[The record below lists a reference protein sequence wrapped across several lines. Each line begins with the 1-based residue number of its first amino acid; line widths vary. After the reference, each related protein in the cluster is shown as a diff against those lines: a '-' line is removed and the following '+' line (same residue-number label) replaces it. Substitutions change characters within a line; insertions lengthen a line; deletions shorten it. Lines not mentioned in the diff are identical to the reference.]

1 MSNAT
6 EVPSPDSLVDLS
18 RLSMQAE
25 RDLQKST
32 RPAIWTYPAFVVI
45 IFLASSYWRDYPVV
59 FAALAAVTL
68 VFTLLRLPLA
78 LPLDLSR
85 AARRRLQSIC
95 SVTAGVSWGLFTAV
109 TLYFYGLGS
118 ATSLLILTC
127 TAGTSAAGITALAP
141 NLRLLRAHALCM
153 LLPEIAVAA
162 ARGVA
167 ESYALAGV
175 SSLYLLYLLIQGRN
189 LHHQYWSG
197 IQNNALLSVRATEL
211 EAASVAAQA
220 ASRAKSEFLTNIS
233 HELRTPMNGIIGM
246 TALTLDTPLNSEQRE
261 YLSLVKHSAD
271 SLLHLLNELLD
282 LSKIEAG
289 KMTIEAVPFNLRE
302 IVNQL
307 SRTAKVEAG
316 RRGLTIEAAIAPE
329 VPHALIGDPGR
340 LRQILVNLIGNAL
353 KFTPS
358 GSIALSVRLSDPPGS
373 SSACL
378 HFTVTDTGIGIE
390 REKLQVIFEAF
401 SQADGSTTRKYGGS
415 GLGLAICAE
424 LAKLASGKIWAE
436 SEPGKGSSFHF
447 TALFDLAGEE
457 AQLGPA
463 EDTQPR
469 RASRSL
475 KILVADDNPVS
486 QKLVARVVERYGHRV
501 VVVDDGRAAL
511 TAVEREPFDLVLMD
525 VQMPEMS
532 GLEATRAIRNREKE
546 HGGHLPIIALTAN
559 AMAGDRELSL
569 EAGMDGYVAKP
580 LNPAELFDAIESVAD
595 PTGARRHD

>member
-1 MSNAT
+1 MSDAT
-6 EVPSPDSLVDLS
+6 EVPSPNSLVDLS
-18 RLSMQAE
+18 RLPLQAE

-32 RPAIWTYPAFVVI
+32 RPAIWTYPAFVII
-45 IFLASSYWRDYPVV
+45 IFLASSYSRDHPVV
-59 FAALAAVTL
+59 FAALATATL
-68 VFTLLRLPLA
+68 AFTLLRLPLA
-78 LPLDLSR
+78 LPLGLSR
-85 AARRRLQSIC
+85 AARRRLQNIC
-95 SVTAGVSWGLFTAV
+95 SATAGISWGLFTAV
-109 TLYFYGLGS
+109 TLYFYGLES

-141 NLRLLRAHALCM
+141 SLQLLRVHAVGM
-153 LLPEIAVAA
+153 LLPEIAVATA
-162 ARGVA
+162 GGVA
-167 ESYALAGV
+167 ESLALAGV
-175 SSLYLLYLLIQGRN
+175 SSLYLLYLLIQGGN
-189 LHHQYWSG
+189 LHRQYWSG
-197 IQNNALLSVRATEL
+197 ITNNALLSIRATEL

-246 TALTLDTPLNSEQRE
+246 TALTLDTPLNGEQRE
-261 YLSLVKHSAD
+261 YLSLVKDSAD

-289 KMTIEAVPFNLRE
+289 KMALEAVPFNLHE
-302 IVNQL
+302 MVNQIT
-307 SRTAKVEAG
+307 RTPRVEAG

-340 LRQILVNLIGNAL
+340 LRQILVNLICNAL

-358 GSIALSVRLSDPPGS
+358 GSISLSVRLSDPPGG
-373 SSACL
+373 SAVCL

-390 REKLQVIFEAF
+390 GEKLQVIFEAF

-424 LAKLASGKIWAE
+424 LVKLASGKIWAE

-447 TALFDLAGEE
+447 TAVFAVAGEE

-463 EDTQPR
+463 DDTEPR

-475 KILVADDNPVS
+475 KILVADDNLVS

-501 VVVDDGRAAL
+501 FVVGDGLAAL

-525 VQMPEMS
+525 VQMPVMS
-532 GLEATRAIRNREKE
+532 GLEATGAIRKREKE
-546 HGGHLPIIALTAN
+546 SGGHLPIIALTAN
-559 AMAGDRELSL
+559 AMAGDRELSV
-569 EAGMDGYVAKP
+569 EAGMDGYVTKP
-580 LNPAELFDAIESVAD
+580 LTPAELFDAIESAAD
-595 PTGARRHD
+595 PARARRLD